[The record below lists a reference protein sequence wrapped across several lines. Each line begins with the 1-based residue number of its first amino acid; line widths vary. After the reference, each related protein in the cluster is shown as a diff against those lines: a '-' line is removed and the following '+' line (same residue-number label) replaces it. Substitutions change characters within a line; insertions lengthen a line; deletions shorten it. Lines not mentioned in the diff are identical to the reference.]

1 MTQPEALCA
10 CIGENEMRIPI
21 IILSLICIQACGTIT
36 TLSESDKR
44 ISSKLTKQD
53 TYCDSLPK
61 VYSGVSY
68 DFCKLNSKPNGIAV
82 DVLVGFY
89 LFDGILSA
97 ATDTL
102 VLPYTIFQQSDK
114 GSMRIAR

>member
-1 MTQPEALCA
+1 MKIAVILVLM
-10 CIGENEMRIPI
+10 IG
-21 IILSLICIQACGTIT
+21 IQACGTIT
-36 TLSESDKR
+36 TLSESDKQ

-53 TYCDSLPK
+53 TYCDSLPR

-68 DFCKLNSKPNGIAV
+68 DFCQLNSKPNKTAV

-102 VLPYTIFQQSDK
+102 VLPYTIYQQSDK
-114 GSMRIAR
+114 GSMQIVR